1 MKRKKICAAITLVAF
16 ILTMMPMMAFA
27 ASASNSSISVDDG
40 SAKADGK
47 DTLTFIVDLDENL
60 NTKQVEGSADAYQ
73 AVAKE
78 NVARKTV
85 LTQTYYSND
94 GTVTYQ
100 TNSDYDASTEYYNKI
115 AGTPAQYEKE
125 NSPQISAEKY
135 LTETVYEVDQ
145 KAGNQTIKV
154 TKTLN
159 ADSVFTKEDSKNYV
173 TIAVDNSVNA
183 GSNFVDNDYYT
194 VSDKTYTKA
203 NSFTDS
209 TTYYTITDKDDPKT
223 YQKLTK
229 EYYNVDGSTT
239 YTIGEKYNS
248 GTEYYNRTQEAVADS
263 YEKVEAGS
271 VATKEVLTKEYYNND
286 GTTSYNVGSDYNDG
300 TAYYEKVKATET
312 KATQYLYIWAER
324 NGTYSDADTL
334 SLSKDSGYSSYLAL
348 DYSQISKGETKVY
361 VKSNM
366 AGTVALKA
374 YIITSDSKPSFP
386 EVYNGSS
393 DFLKVGLIGNGA
405 TGKFNAASSEITVSG
420 TVTPYNGGKAQAS
433 KDFAKDTTYNGN
445 LNANNGVDYYYVSL
459 KFQKGGSKLVGENV
473 TFSVDKN
480 GATINKES
488 DKTSATG
495 AVNFKVSAS
504 KGGTYTVTVDCG
516 TYSESFKVVFGSAD
530 ITKVQVVSATEEVI
544 AVNQKEEV
552 AVELVA
558 YDANSNAIKADN
570 TVAASL
576 NNKFNVE
583 VTKAPADSS
592 MQDEVLSDPFKY
604 NGDYSS
610 NVYLSFEP
618 DAVGSYTLKIYNN
631 VTGVAAYA
639 NLTAKEF
646 GKITS
651 ATISYDSASYT
662 LGSTTEAPTVKVVD
676 EKGVTKTA
684 SKGSVKFSYSGVG
697 VASFNSS
704 NGKITFKDKSDY
716 VGNKITVSVVVNNKV
731 SASTTV
737 TIGNEA
743 SYLEF
748 KEANGAVGEEV
759 KVTGYAYDVDGKLSA
774 IGGSGG
780 DYTVRVQNALVTS
793 KPEGSNATIDASNFE
808 NNNFLTT
815 GSATATVTCNK
826 EGTVVGNVV
835 LEITNNTTNKTT
847 YLAGVVKVNFGK
859 ASDNSNGYSQN
870 VTMIIGSNTFV
881 YDGGVYTTDVAPFI
895 SNGRTMMAIRA
906 LAESTGAKVEYNDA
920 TETVTITGKDL
931 NATMTIG
938 SNILTV
944 NGETTVMDVAAT
956 IVDGRTVIPVRYA
969 AEILGYDFEL
979 TNDSKGNIVAVTMY
993 QK

>member
-85 LTQTYYSND
+85 LAADYYNND

-100 TNSDYDASTEYYNKI
+100 TNSDYDASTEYYRKI
-115 AGTPAQYEKE
+115 AGTQVQYEKE
-125 NSPQISAEKY
+125 NSPQVSTEKY
-135 LTETVYEVDQ
+135 LTTTVYEADQ
-145 KAGNQTIKV
+145 KTGNETIIV
-154 TKTLN
+154 SDPLA
-159 ADSVFTKEDSKNYV
+159 ADSAFTKDDGKNYV
-173 TIAVDNSVNA
+173 AIAEAKVESEEA
-183 GSNFVDNDYYT
+183 LKQGTYYT
-194 VSDKTYTKA
+194 KSDKTYTKD
-203 NSFTDS
+203 DS
-209 TTYYTITDKDDPKT
+209 YDISETYYTITDVADPQT
-223 YQKLTK
+223 YQKLTQT
-229 EYYNVDGSTT
+229 YYNDNGTVT
-239 YTIGEKYNS
+239 YNS
-248 GTEYYNRTQEAVADS
+248 GDKYESLTDYYNKKEAVADS
-263 YEKVEAGS
+263 YEKVEADS
-271 VATKEVLTKEYYNND
+271 VAKKEVLTKEYFNND
-286 GTTSYNVGSDYNDG
+286 GTTTYTVGSDYNDG

-324 NGTYSDADTL
+324 NGTYSDADLL

-361 VKSNM
+361 VKSNT
-366 AGTVALKA
+366 AGTITLKA

-393 DFLKVGLIGNGA
+393 SFLKTALVGNGA
-405 TGKFNAASSEITVSG
+405 TGKFNATSSEITVSG
-420 TVTPYNGGKAQAS
+420 TVTPYDSGKAQTS

-459 KFQKGGSKLVGENV
+459 KFQKGGSKLVDEEV
-473 TFSVDKN
+473 SFSIDKN
-480 GATINKES
+480 GGTINKES

-530 ITKVQVVSATEEVI
+530 ITKIQVVSSTEEVI
-544 AVNQKEEV
+544 AVDQNEEV

-558 YDANSNAIKADN
+558 YDANGNTIKADN
-570 TVAASL
+570 TVANSL
-576 NNKFNVE
+576 NEKFNVE

-610 NVYLSFEP
+610 NIYLSFEP

-631 VTGVAAYA
+631 VTGVSDYAY
-639 NLTAKEF
+639 LTAKEF

-676 EKGVTKTA
+676 ENGVTKTA
-684 SKGSVKFSYSGVG
+684 SKGSLKFSYSGIG

-704 NGKITFKDKSDY
+704 NGKITFKDNSDY
-716 VGNKITVSVVVNNKV
+716 VGNKITVNVVVSNKV
-731 SASTTV
+731 AASTTV

-743 SYLEF
+743 SYLGF

-759 KVTGYAYDVDGKLSA
+759 TVTGSAYDYDGKLSA
-774 IGGSGG
+774 IGGSSG
-780 DYTVRVQNALVTS
+780 DYTVKVQNALITS

-815 GSATATVTCNK
+815 GSANVIVTCNK
-826 EGTVVGNVV
+826 EGKVVGNVV

-847 YLAGVVKVNFGK
+847 YLAGVVTVNFGK
-859 ASDNSNGYSQN
+859 YTDEDKTYSKN
-870 VTMIIGSNTFV
+870 VTMIIGSKTFV
-881 YDGGVYTTDVAPFI
+881 FDGGVYTTDVAPFI
-895 SNGRTMMAIRA
+895 SNGRTMIAIRA
-906 LAESTGAKVEYNDA
+906 LAESTGADVEYNDA
-920 TETVTITGKDL
+920 TRTVTITGKDL
-931 NATMTIG
+931 EATMVIG
-938 SNILTV
+938 SNVLTV
-944 NGETTVMDVAAT
+944 NGETTVMDVAAS

-979 TNDSKGNIVAVTMY
+979 TYDNKGNIVAVTMY
-993 QK
+993 QE

>member
-1 MKRKKICAAITLVAF
+1 MKKKKICAFITLVAF
-16 ILTMMPMMAFA
+16 ALTMMPMMAFA
-27 ASASNSSISVDDG
+27 ASASNSSISVDDK

-60 NTKQVEGSADAYQ
+60 NTTQVSGSNFNYV
-73 AVAKE
+73 AVEQEKVE
-78 NVARKTV
+78 KKNV
-85 LTQTYYSND
+85 LTQTYYNND

-135 LTETVYEVDQ
+135 LTETVCVVDQ
-145 KAGNQTIKV
+145 KAGNQTINV
-154 TKTLN
+154 SETLSK
-159 ADSVFTKEDSKNYV
+159 DSEFNKEVKNYV
-173 TIAVDNSVNA
+173 IIAEAEGVDSGSDFISNA
-183 GSNFVDNDYYT
+183 YYT
-194 VSDKTYTKA
+194 KSGDTYEKASSHSD
-203 NSFTDS
+203 
-209 TTYYTITDKDDPKT
+209 TTFYTITDKDDPET

-239 YTIGEKYNS
+239 YAIGEKYNS
-248 GTEYYNRTQEAVADS
+248 GTEYYNRTKEAVADS
-263 YEKVEAGS
+263 YEKVEAAS
-271 VATKEVLTKEYYNND
+271 VAKKEVLTKDYFNND
-286 GTTSYNVGSDYNDG
+286 GTTTYTVGSDYNSG
-300 TAYYEKVKATET
+300 TTYHEKVNVPDT

-324 NGTYSDADTL
+324 NGSYSDADQL

-361 VKSNM
+361 VKSNV
-366 AGTVALKA
+366 AGTITLKA
-374 YIITSDSKPSFP
+374 YLITANSKPSFP

-393 DFLKVGLIGNGA
+393 NFLKTALVGNGA
-405 TGKFNAASSEITVSG
+405 TGKFSATSSEITVEG
-420 TVTPYNGGKAQAS
+420 TVTPYAAGKAQAS

-459 KFQKGGSKLVGENV
+459 KLKKGGSKLVGEKV
-473 TFSVDKN
+473 SFSVDKN
-480 GATINKES
+480 GANINKES
-488 DKTSATG
+488 DTTSATG

-552 AVELVA
+552 AVELAA
-558 YDANSNAIKADN
+558 YDANGNIIKADS
-570 TVAASL
+570 TVANSL
-576 NNKFNVE
+576 NQKFNVE

-592 MQDEVLSDPFKY
+592 MQDEKLNDPFKY
-604 NGDYSS
+604 NADYSS
-610 NVYLSFEP
+610 NIYLSFEP

-759 KVTGYAYDVDGKLSA
+759 KVTGYAYDIDGKLSA

-956 IVDGRTVIPVRYA
+956 IVEGRTVIPVRYA

>member
-1 MKRKKICAAITLVAF
+1 MKKKKICAFITLVAF
-16 ILTMMPMMAFA
+16 ALTMMPMMAFA
-27 ASASNSSISVDDG
+27 ASASNSSISVDDK

-60 NTKQVEGSADAYQ
+60 NTTQVSGSNFNYV
-73 AVAKE
+73 AVEQEKVE
-78 NVARKTV
+78 KKNV
-85 LTQTYYSND
+85 LTQTYYNND

-135 LTETVYEVDQ
+135 LTETVCVVDQ
-145 KAGNQTIKV
+145 KAGNQTINVNEILSK
-154 TKTLN
+154 
-159 ADSVFTKEDSKNYV
+159 DSEFNKEVKNYV
-173 TIAVDNSVNA
+173 IIAEAEGVDSGSDFISNA
-183 GSNFVDNDYYT
+183 YYT
-194 VSDKTYTKA
+194 KSGDTYEKASSHSD
-203 NSFTDS
+203 
-209 TTYYTITDKDDPKT
+209 TTFYTITDKDDPET

-239 YTIGEKYNS
+239 YAIGEKYNS
-248 GTEYYNRTQEAVADS
+248 GTEYYNRTKEAVADS
-263 YEKVEAGS
+263 YEKVEAAS
-271 VATKEVLTKEYYNND
+271 VAKKEVLTKEYFNND
-286 GTTSYNVGSDYNDG
+286 GTTTYTVGSDYNSG
-300 TAYYEKVKATET
+300 TTYHEKVNVPDT

-324 NGTYSDADTL
+324 NGSYSDADQL

-361 VKSNM
+361 VKSNV
-366 AGTVALKA
+366 AGTITLKA
-374 YIITSDSKPSFP
+374 YLITANSKPSFP

-393 DFLKVGLIGNGA
+393 NFLKTALVGNGA
-405 TGKFNAASSEITVSG
+405 TGKFSATSSEITVEG
-420 TVTPYNGGKAQAS
+420 TVTPYAAGKAQAS

-459 KFQKGGSKLVGENV
+459 KLKKGGSKLVGEKV
-473 TFSVDKN
+473 SFSVDKN
-480 GATINKES
+480 GANINKES
-488 DKTSATG
+488 DTTSATG

-552 AVELVA
+552 AVELAA
-558 YDANSNAIKADN
+558 YDANGNIIKADS
-570 TVAASL
+570 TVANSL
-576 NNKFNVE
+576 NQKFNVE

-592 MQDEVLSDPFKY
+592 MQDEKLNDPFKY
-604 NGDYSS
+604 NADYSS
-610 NVYLSFEP
+610 NIYLSFEP

-759 KVTGYAYDVDGKLSA
+759 KVTGYAYDIDGKLSA

-835 LEITNNTTNKTT
+835 LEITNNTTKKTS

-859 ASDNSNGYSQN
+859 ASDNNNGYSQN

-956 IVDGRTVIPVRYA
+956 IVEGRTVIPVRYA

>member
-85 LTQTYYSND
+85 LAADYYSND
-94 GTVTYQ
+94 GTETYQ
-100 TNSDYDASTEYYNKI
+100 EGSDYDVNTEYYNKI

-229 EYYNVDGSTT
+229 EYYNLDGSTT
-239 YTIGEKYNS
+239 YAIGEKYNS
-248 GTEYYNRTQEAVADS
+248 GTEYYNRTQEAVADR
-263 YEKVEAGS
+263 YEKVEASS
-271 VATKEVLTKEYYNND
+271 VAKKEVLTKEYYNND

-420 TVTPYNGGKAQAS
+420 TVTPYDSGKAQTS

-473 TFSVDKN
+473 TFSIDKN

-530 ITKVQVVSATEEVI
+530 ITKIQVVSSTEEVI
-544 AVNQKEEV
+544 AVDQKEEV

-631 VTGVAAYA
+631 VTGVADYAY
-639 NLTAKEF
+639 LTAKEF

-676 EKGVTKTA
+676 ENGVTKTA
-684 SKGSVKFSYSGVG
+684 SKGSLKFSYSGIG

-704 NGKITFKDKSDY
+704 NGKITFKDDTDY
-716 VGNKITVSVVVNNKV
+716 VGNKITVNVVVSNKV
-731 SASTTV
+731 AASTTV

-743 SYLEF
+743 SYLGF

-759 KVTGYAYDVDGKLSA
+759 TVTGYAYDYDGKLSA
-774 IGGSGG
+774 IGGSSG
-780 DYTVRVQNALVTS
+780 DYTVKVQNALITS

-815 GSATATVTCNK
+815 GSANVIVTCNK
-826 EGTVVGNVV
+826 EGKVVGNVV

-847 YLAGVVKVNFGK
+847 YLAGVVTVNFGK
-859 ASDNSNGYSQN
+859 YTDEDKTYSKN
-870 VTMIIGSNTFV
+870 VTMILGSKTFV
-881 YDGGVYTTDVAPFI
+881 FDGGVYTTDVAPFI
-895 SNGRTMMAIRA
+895 SNGRTMLAIRA
-906 LAESTGAKVEYNDA
+906 LAESTGADVEYNDV
-920 TETVTITGKDL
+920 TRTVTITGKDL
-931 NATMTIG
+931 EATMVIG
-938 SNILTV
+938 SNVLTV
-944 NGETTVMDVAAT
+944 NGETTVMDVAAS

-979 TNDSKGNIVAVTMY
+979 TYDNKGNIVAVTMY
-993 QK
+993 QE